1 MATFSSDYLASAEL
15 YNLAN
20 GSFTLTGSLNVARQ
34 LHTATL
40 LKNGL
45 VLIAGGNLGSLLSG
59 LLDSVE
65 LYDSATAT
73 FTSTGSLKT
82 ARASHTATLLN
93 SGKVL
98 IAGGDG
104 SGKVDL
110 TGAEMYNPGTRTFAP
125 AGDLRDGRANHTA
138 TLLDNG
144 MVLIAGG
151 THDSDDDATASAEL
165 YNPIGREL
173 AERTQRLTPSI

>member
-1 MATFSSDYLASAEL
+1 MK
-15 YNLAN
+15 
-20 GSFTLTGSLNVARQ
+20 VARQ

-40 LKNGL
+40 LNNGL

-59 LLDSVE
+59 LLDSAE
-65 LYDSATAT
+65 LYNPAAGT
-73 FTSTGSLKT
+73 FTLTGSLET

-93 SGKVL
+93 NGMVL

-110 TGAEMYNPGTRTFAP
+110 AGAEMYNPATRTFAP
-125 AGDLRDGRANHTA
+125 AGDLRNGRANHTA
-138 TLLDNG
+138 TLLNNG

-151 THDSDDDATASAEL
+151 THNNDDDATASAEL
-165 YNPIGREL
+165 YNAVGR
-173 AERTQRLTPSI
+173 APAVRTQ